1 MNVWLSGLEFCISVM
16 ANSLNLS
23 IYMLVL
29 EMASPPFETF
39 NVIGIQCRYPIH
51 SQSRAVYWK
60 ESRTS
65 RVQERGYTV
74 TTQKAW

>member
-1 MNVWLSGLEFCISVM
+1 VNVWLSGLEFCISVM
-16 ANSLNLS
+16 VNSLNLS

-29 EMASPPFETF
+29 EMASPPFVTF

-51 SQSRAVYWK
+51 SQSRAVYLK

-74 TTQKAW
+74 TIQKSW